1 MKKLVI
7 AVTAAMLMIFSAVP
21 AFATC
26 VNSSCNNSNSVNSP
40 VAKPPCG
47 TTTKECIA
55 PKTGIDNKML
65 YVIIGLSALACGT
78 SAVALAKTS
87 KTSKK

>member
-26 VNSSCNNSNSVNSP
+26 VNSPDCKTVNSP

-55 PKTGIDNKML
+55 PKTGIDNTML